1 MAENAFDK
9 GIDYLREAYQAMKD
23 VEEIKASQNKAK
35 AEAKRFSKLV
45 AQEEKNKKDEITTA
59 IKQRTDQIG
68 MAYDNEMDVVRQK
81 IKKLDAKRQTQKAK
95 QQDMRYDAETEGFR
109 QEASLCEA
117 EIKNM
122 LKQHHIS
129 AICRTDLFYSLFMP
143 KGIKDFLVILLWL
156 LVLLLVI
163 PFCICLLGKY
173 TFLKGV
179 ASLTVYYILI
189 FVCCISI
196 VFITYLLIS
205 NRTKVRYPEPLLH
218 CRDEKTKLHAI
229 KRQMRAVRNKI
240 QKDKDESRYDLG
252 SFDTRMEALK
262 VELSEIGEQKKQAL
276 LEFDKTKRP
285 VVEQEIAASHDGK
298 IAEYEQGRKEAEDY
312 QDSAE
317 SQLATLRLR
326 IVNEYEAY
334 LGKEYMT
341 IEKLDLLL
349 AIMEEEGVATIGE
362 AIAVYN
368 GKMEV

>member
-9 GIDYLREAYQAMKD
+9 GIDYLREVYQTLND
-23 VEEIKASQNKAK
+23 VEEIKVSQNKAK
-35 AEAKRFSKLV
+35 TEAKRFAKLV
-45 AQEEKNKKDEITTA
+45 TQEEKNKKDEIATA
-59 IKQRTDQIG
+59 IKQRTDKIG
-68 MAYDNEMDVVRQK
+68 IAYDNEMDVVRQK
-81 IKKLDAKRQTQKAK
+81 IKKLDIKRQNHKAK

-109 QEASLCEA
+109 QEVALCEA
-117 EIKNM
+117 EIKNV

-129 AICRTDLFYSLFMP
+129 GICRTDLFYSLFMP
-143 KGIKDFLVILLWL
+143 KGIRDFLVILLWL
-156 LVLLLVI
+156 LILLLVL
-163 PFCICLLGKY
+163 PFCICLIGKY
-173 TFLKGV
+173 TFLKEA

-205 NRTKVRYPEPLLH
+205 NRTKVRYPGPLLH
-218 CRDEKTKLHAI
+218 CRDEKTKIHAI

-240 QKDKDESRYDLG
+240 QKDKDESRYDLS
-252 SFDTRMEALK
+252 SFDNRMQALQE
-262 VELSEIGEQKKQAL
+262 ELSQIGEQKKQAL

-285 VVEQEIAASHDGK
+285 IVEQEIAASHDVK

-326 IVNEYEAY
+326 IANEYEAY

-349 AIMEEEGVATIGE
+349 AIMEEEGVATIGD